1 MKGLILALLIGI
13 PVFVYGQEHLR
24 FLDHPIT
31 GDLKEF
37 VKKLNAEGYESV
49 SNKYRFQGMQ
59 TKTVRGTFW
68 KFSDSYVIVR
78 KFKRSPD
85 VSSVY
90 IHPKNGY
97 VLLNELIDV
106 MDSKY
111 GSHEEYTSYTN
122 VNEINYSWNLPTG
135 CISIFASTIYGQAFD
150 ILYQD
155 YLEIIILN
163 KVNQAIDSNL

>member
-1 MKGLILALLIGI
+1 MKHLILALLIGM
-13 PVFVYGQEHLR
+13 PVFVCGQEHLC

-37 VKKLNAEGYESV
+37 VKTLNADGYESV

-59 TKTVRGTFW
+59 TKTVRGVFW
-68 KFSDSYVIVR
+68 KFSDCYVVVR
-78 KFKRSPD
+78 KFKKSPD

-90 IHPKNGY
+90 IHPKKGF

-111 GSHEEYTSYTN
+111 GSHEVSTSYTN
-122 VNEINYSWNLPTG
+122 INEITYSWSLPVG

-155 YLEIIILN
+155 YIEVNIIN
-163 KVNQAIDSNL
+163 KVSQTIDSNL

>member
-1 MKGLILALLIGI
+1 MKGLILALLIGM

-97 VLLNELIDV
+97 VLLNEYPKRYRLFYFRCPE
-106 MDSKY
+106 SRK
-111 GSHEEYTSYTN
+111 
-122 VNEINYSWNLPTG
+122 LLA
-135 CISIFASTIYGQAFD
+135 CILHFVLCRT
-150 ILYQD
+150 
-155 YLEIIILN
+155 
-163 KVNQAIDSNL
+163 V

>member
-1 MKGLILALLIGI
+1 MKCLILALLIGM
-13 PVFVYGQEHLR
+13 PVFVCGQEHLR

-31 GDLKEF
+31 GNLKEF
-37 VKKLNAEGYESV
+37 VKTLNAEGYESV

-59 TKTVRGTFW
+59 TKTVRGAFW
-68 KFSDSYVIVR
+68 KFSDSYVVVR
-78 KFKRSPD
+78 KFKKSSD

-90 IHPKNGY
+90 IHPKKEF

-122 VNEINYSWNLPTG
+122 VNEITYIWSLPMG
-135 CISIFASTIYGQAFD
+135 CISIFASTINGQAFD

-155 YLEIIILN
+155 YVEVNIIN
-163 KVNQAIDSNL
+163 KVNQIIDSNL